1 MDDPSLIAWLLAAE
15 FLQLFLVWLYIRQR
29 YRLSLRQ
36 LARLTARLAAGT
48 PPGSYYI
55 GGTRR
60 MEEVSRNLEGVG
72 ARLGRLQGEQTREDL
87 GLLLANMVEGVLMV
101 DARHVV
107 RLANDELLRLFGL
120 RQNPVGRTVLEALR
134 EAQVEQVVR
143 QTLESGAA
151 RREEIALQ
159 SSAGAEATRHFE
171 VSAVPIRNAA
181 GAIDGAV
188 VVFHD
193 LTRIKQLEVVRRDFV
208 ANVSHELRT
217 PLAIFRGYLETLIDN
232 PGLPRA
238 DTVRVLES
246 MQRNSNRL
254 NSLVEDLLT
263 LTRLESRHV
272 RATYESIRIDAFF
285 DQLARDWQRRS
296 GTEPVELRWLAAKHL
311 PSLEVDLLRFEQVML
326 NLLENAVAY
335 SNAPHRIALTAE
347 VAGAAME
354 IRVTDNGIG
363 IPPGDLPH
371 IFERFYRVDKA
382 RTRVSGGTGLGLS
395 ICKHIIEA
403 HGGTIQAESELG
415 KGTTVVLRLPLQ
427 RASESASQFIPL
439 VGHEKTQLPSCSGGL

>member
-1 MDDPSLIAWLLAAE
+1 MDGSSLIAWLIAAE
-15 FLQLFLVWLYIRQR
+15 VLQLFLVWLYIRQR
-29 YRLSLRQ
+29 YGISLRQ
-36 LARLTARLAAGT
+36 LARLTAQLAAGK
-48 PPGSYYI
+48 PPASYYI

-72 ARLGRLQGEQTREDL
+72 AQLGRLQGEQTREDM

-101 DARHVV
+101 DSRHVV

-134 EAQVEQVVR
+134 EAQVEQVLR
-143 QTLESGAA
+143 QTLESGTA

-171 VSAVPIRNAA
+171 ISAVPIRDAA

-232 PGLPRA
+232 PGLPRE

-263 LTRLESRHV
+263 LTRLESRRGQTQV
-272 RATYESIRIDAFF
+272 ESIRVDAFF
-285 DQLARDWQRRS
+285 DQLARDWRQRGGIES
-296 GTEPVELRWLAAKHL
+296 AELEWRAAKDL
-311 PSLEVDLLRFEQVML
+311 PSLEVDLLRFEQVLL

-335 SNAPHRIALTAE
+335 SNAPRRIALSAE
-347 VAGAAME
+347 LVGAGME
-354 IRVTDNGIG
+354 IRVADNGIG

-371 IFERFYRVDKA
+371 IFERFYRVEKA
-382 RTRVSGGTGLGLS
+382 RTRSSGGTGLGLA

-403 HGGTIQAESELG
+403 HGGTIHAESELG
-415 KGTTVVLRLPLQ
+415 KGTTIVLHLPLQ
-427 RASESASQFIPL
+427 RAGEGDSQFIPP
-439 VGHEKTQLPSCSGGL
+439 VDGQEKTRHD

>member
-1 MDDPSLIAWLLAAE
+1 MDGPGLIALLLVAE
-15 FLQLFLVWLYIRQR
+15 LLQVFLVWLYVRQR

-36 LARLTARLAAGT
+36 LERLTAQLAAGT
-48 PPGSYYI
+48 PPVSYYI

-72 ARLGRLQGEQTREDL
+72 ARLGRLEGEQTREDL

-143 QTLESGAA
+143 RTLESGAA
-151 RREEIALQ
+151 RREEITLQ
-159 SSAGAEATRHFE
+159 SSAGAVATRHFE
-171 VSAVPIRNAA
+171 VSAVPIRDAA

-193 LTRIKQLEVVRRDFV
+193 LTLIKQLEVVRRDFV
-208 ANVSHELRT
+208 SNVSHELRT

-232 PGLPRA
+232 PDLPRE

-263 LTRLESRHV
+263 LTRLESGQV
-272 RATYESIRIDAFF
+272 QPTYQSIRLDVFF
-285 DQLARDWQRRS
+285 DQLARDWARR
-296 GTEPVELRWLAAKHL
+296 GGEPAELKWRAAKHL

-335 SNAPHRIALTAE
+335 SNAPRRLSLQAE
-347 VAGAAME
+347 LAGTQME
-354 IRVTDNGIG
+354 IRVADNGIG
-363 IPPGDLPH
+363 IPPGDLPNV
-371 IFERFYRVDKA
+371 FERFYRVEKA
-382 RTRVSGGTGLGLS
+382 RTRTSGGTGLGLS
-395 ICKHIIEA
+395 ICKQIIES
-403 HGGTIQAESELG
+403 HGGTIHAESELG
-415 KGTTVVLRLPLQ
+415 KGTTIVLRLPLAQ
-427 RASESASQFIPL
+427 MDQKLDQIT
-439 VGHEKTQLPSCSGGL
+439 KLPN